1 MTSHGVRIDLYYSPA
16 MQSSC
21 APLALPVI
29 HLAHSEDLDCIETTA
44 CVALQLGPSSSL
56 MLTQFLVRKKA
67 LPTTMI
73 QKCSYAQHVKFVPLL
88 NDVAT
93 RPIFQAPLNISIY

>member
-29 HLAHSEDLDCIETTA
+29 HPEDLDCIETTA

-73 QKCSYAQHVKFVPLL
+73 RKCSYAQYVKFVPLL
-88 NDVAT
+88 NDVAGT
-93 RPIFQAPLNISIY
+93 RPIFQAPLNISI